1 MILIL
6 AIQDWRCSL
15 AAEAQPVVQDLELWA
30 EWLEDFWAA
39 EAFGNTEVRQ
49 TMLDYSPPSA
59 SAVIQRWQPGH
70 SWTSQF

>member
-30 EWLEDFWAA
+30 E
-39 EAFGNTEVRQ
+39 
-49 TMLDYSPPSA
+49 
-59 SAVIQRWQPGH
+59 
-70 SWTSQF
+70 